1 MVIVTGAI
9 FCYISALIVAAAI
22 VLTLIAR
29 CKLSRIELEQ
39 GWKEL
44 ADCCHKT
51 LELMDALKASYN
63 TNTALLTETTET
75 FEQLTQ
81 SIESDP
87 KHHIMEVIEDESE

>member
-1 MVIVTGAI
+1 MTGAV

-29 CKLSRIELEQ
+29 CKLSLDELKQ

-63 TNTALLTETTET
+63 TNTALLTETTEAL
-75 FEQLTQ
+75 EQLTQ
-81 SIESDP
+81 STESNP
-87 KHHIMEVIEDESE
+87 KHHITEVIEDESE